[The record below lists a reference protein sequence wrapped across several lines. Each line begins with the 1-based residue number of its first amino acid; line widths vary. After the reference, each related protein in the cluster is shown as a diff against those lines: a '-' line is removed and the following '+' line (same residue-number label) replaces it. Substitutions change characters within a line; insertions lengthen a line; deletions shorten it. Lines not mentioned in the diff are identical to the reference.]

1 MSASLLWIP
10 LLLAVISVNLASPP
24 PYHWCYLD
32 NPNLTVT
39 QTFHYPDDPNMTVT
53 LLYKDISATEG
64 KNLHVQD
71 TLLEPSQDISFED
84 THLTEQFM
92 GKHHVDIIASV

>member
-10 LLLAVISVNLASPP
+10 LLLAVISVNLASPLP
-24 PYHWCYLD
+24 SHLCFLHIP
-32 NPNLTVT
+32 NPVT
-39 QTFHYPDDPNMTVT
+39 QTFHCPDNPNITVT
-53 LLYKDISATEG
+53 LLYRNISATEG

-71 TLLEPSQDISFED
+71 TLLEPSQDISLED